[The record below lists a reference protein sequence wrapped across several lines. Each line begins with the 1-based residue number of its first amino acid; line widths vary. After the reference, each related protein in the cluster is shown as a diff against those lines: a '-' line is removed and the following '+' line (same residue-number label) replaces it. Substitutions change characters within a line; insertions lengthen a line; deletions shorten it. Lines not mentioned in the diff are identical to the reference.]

1 MQKYIMPL
9 QPYLSYPSCLLTEN
23 VLLHLSVNYN
33 VLSDMLSGFQT
44 RILFVARACIGNF
57 FASSPV
63 KYKTA
68 KSSNLK
74 TQSDL
79 RDRRNL
85 GIPLTFIHCS
95 PCSRHDLQCLIYI
108 LLCACGNSFSRSHFY
123 PASSSQKVGWGN
135 FNREN
140 KMLSFFHWCWIA

>member
-1 MQKYIMPL
+1 MFPWWLHLCFIKSVGNAKIYYAASAIFK
-9 QPYLSYPSCLLTEN
+9 LSKLFTYRECVTS
-23 VLLHLSVNYN
+23 LSVNYN

-44 RILFVARACIGNF
+44 RILLVARACIGNF

-123 PASSSQKVGWGN
+123 PASSSQKVG
-135 FNREN
+135 
-140 KMLSFFHWCWIA
+140 